1 MRQLK
6 ILAVAAGVLSCSLF
20 QSGAVQ
26 AGDVYKYVD
35 ERGNTLYTDKPIPGA
50 VLVSTGA
57 QRPPEVA
64 QKNYAAAQAT
74 TNSQLNASNQRIAD
88 ANNNQRVASTV
99 AKDLEATRLERCKKA
114 RETYDASIKSLR
126 MYRVG
131 ANGER
136 EYLSETELAQQR
148 MDAAKAVDAIC
159 GPQG

>member
-20 QSGAVQ
+20 QLGAVQ

-74 TNSQLNASNQRIAD
+74 TTSQLNASNQRIAD